1 MPTRSRRVFARAPA
15 RPTSP
20 GRCHALSGCSPRRET
35 VVVVLEDVHWAS
47 GLLLDVVEQL
57 LGDSRRRALLV
68 VCTTRP
74 ELADRRPGWGTGAN
88 TVSVALERLDDT
100 ETRRLLTYA
109 SPGLGDEQARQI
121 IDAAE
126 GNPLFAEHLAA
137 LVGDEVA
144 PAGLPRS
151 LQVLLAARLE
161 ALPEPEQ
168 EVVGV
173 AAVVGRDFAVD
184 AVEAMVGRPIEAE
197 LDRLGQ
203 RELTERAAPGRAR
216 FGHALL
222 QDAAYGLL
230 PKLRRCEL
238 HVSLAHWLA
247 ERGASDAE
255 VGDHLEHAYRL
266 RTELELSRRR
276 DGQAGCRGGG
286 SSGGRRPASRRD
298 GRSAPRAL
306 PPRQGARPAA
316 RAEHGARCGA
326 GRAGGR
332 RLEPASAGGAQ
343 QPALGRC
350 GPRRRARG
358 AGRRAPGAAPAPR
371 RDTGGRARLH
381 GRARDDP
388 SDERRP
394 RRARGDGCTAR
405 RRDGAQR
412 PRRGRVVARPGGGGG
427 RVGAPG
433 DRRLARGRRGLGLGD
448 RNARQLRWSTRRCP
462 SRTASSSWAS

>member
-1 MPTRSRRVFARAPA
+1 MRSRRVFARAPA

-20 GRCHALSGCSPRRET
+20 GRCHASSGCSPRRRPWSSCSRT
-35 VVVVLEDVHWAS
+35 CTGRAAS
-47 GLLLDVVEQL
+47 SSTSSSSFSATAAGERSWSCAPP
-57 LGDSRRRALLV
+57 GPSSRTGGRVGGR
-68 VCTTRP
+68 
-74 ELADRRPGWGTGAN
+74 GAN

-197 LDRLGQ
+197 LDRLDQ
-203 RELTERAAPGRAR
+203 RELTERTAPGRAR

-266 RTELELSRRR
+266 RADLELL
-276 DGQAGCRGGG
+276 DDETVQLGAEAG
-286 SSGGRRPASRRD
+286 AH
-298 GRSAPRAL
+298 L
-306 PPRQGARPAA
+306 AA
-316 RAEHGARCGA
+316 
-326 GRAGGR
+326 
-332 RLEPASAGGAQ
+332 
-343 QPALGRC
+343 
-350 GPRRRARG
+350 
-358 AGRRAPGAAPAPR
+358 AGRRADAMG
-371 RDTGGRARLH
+371 D
-381 GRARDDP
+381 
-388 SDERRP
+388 P
-394 RRARGDGCTAR
+394 RRARFLLDRALALLPERSTERAAALVELAAAGFSGRSSAACSRRGRTSPPSSGRGPSSSGRGSCSSARCRRTRPTTWTSARRSSRRTPPSPSSRRWMHRAPSRLRSAPAERPSGGSAR
-405 RRDGAQR
+405 RRRGSSRCA
-412 PRRGRVVARPGGGGG
+412 RRSPSRARPTRTRSG
-427 RVGAPG
+427 RQ
-433 DRRLARGRRGLGLGD
+433 RSS
-448 RNARQLRWSTRRCP
+448 LRWSTRRCP
-462 SRTASSSWAS
+462 SRTASSSSAS